1 MVVIVE
7 ELSSASS
14 SSSSI
19 VDNIE
24 RDFSNVET
32 HVINIDKAPD
42 IWMSIAEKIRII
54 QKRFVWSLHE
64 DDSDKSRNGPSFP
77 FKDKRG
83 I

>member
-42 IWMSIAEKIRII
+42 I
-54 QKRFVWSLHE
+54 
-64 DDSDKSRNGPSFP
+64 
-77 FKDKRG
+77 
-83 I
+83 